1 MTEEVGRHQQD
12 KFNPRLEREI
22 TPFRKGPRVMRCR
35 RRDREP
41 KVPIRRFPPRPRWTL
56 PALERG
62 FASGAAGVLSLGSFS
77 SQSQALHI
85 HHQAARYQPAGP
97 VGGCKELSVPFG
109 TNLDDVGL
117 ASVDRN
123 NKATLPRTA
132 PSRAIKSSAK
142 DLSLRIVKLPYD
154 GEGLRLFRPRPRC
167 HPSAIQGQRPIRIRL
182 RCAGVRIIPFQH
194 GF

>member
-1 MTEEVGRHQQD
+1 
-12 KFNPRLEREI
+12 LEREI
-22 TPFRKGPRVMRCR
+22 TPRSAKAHESCRRR

-41 KVPIRRFPPRPRWTL
+41 RSPFGGFLPCHAGRYPPS
-56 PALERG
+56 
-62 FASGAAGVLSLGSFS
+62 SGASRQGQFGVPSLGILQFS
-77 SQSQALHI
+77 ASQALHI
-85 HHQAARYQPAGP
+85 HHQAARYQPAAP

>member
-1 MTEEVGRHQQD
+1 MAPRGYPTFVGLEAAKEPQHHPSPFPLRAGGGGRALNTAQEPFPIGRHAISLPDQ
-12 KFNPRLEREI
+12 L
-22 TPFRKGPRVMRCR
+22 GASRVC
-35 RRDREP
+35 
-41 KVPIRRFPPRPRWTL
+41 VPW
-56 PALERG
+56 
-62 FASGAAGVLSLGSFS
+62 
-77 SQSQALHI
+77 
-85 HHQAARYQPAGP
+85 
-97 VGGCKELSVPFG
+97 G

-154 GEGLRLFRPRPRC
+154 GEDLGLFRPRPQCR
-167 HPSAIQGQRPIRIRL
+167 PSAIQGQRPIRIRL
-182 RCAGVRIIPFQH
+182 RCAGVEIIPFQH